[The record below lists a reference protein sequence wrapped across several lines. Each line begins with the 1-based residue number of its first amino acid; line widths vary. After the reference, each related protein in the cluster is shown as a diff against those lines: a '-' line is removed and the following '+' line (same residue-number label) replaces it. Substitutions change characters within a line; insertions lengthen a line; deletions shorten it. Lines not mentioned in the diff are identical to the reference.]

1 MQTRVC
7 TKEVNEKMANQLKI
21 RLSAVRVNAGLSQEE
36 LASKM
41 RVSRATIVNWE
52 SNKVKMSEADLTLYS
67 TICGFPKDHIFLP
80 Y

>member
-1 MQTRVC
+1 
-7 TKEVNEKMANQLKI
+7 MANQLKI

-52 SNKVKMSEADLTLYS
+52 SNKVKMSEADLTLSS

>member
-1 MQTRVC
+1 
-7 TKEVNEKMANQLKI
+7 MANQLKI
-21 RLSAVRVNAGLSQEE
+21 RLSAVRVTAGLSQEE
-36 LASKM
+36 RASKM

>member
-1 MQTRVC
+1 
-7 TKEVNEKMANQLKI
+7 MANQLKI

>member
-1 MQTRVC
+1 
-7 TKEVNEKMANQLKI
+7 MANQLKI

-67 TICGFPKDHIFLP
+67 TICGFPEEHIFLP

>member
-1 MQTRVC
+1 
-7 TKEVNEKMANQLKI
+7 MANQLKI

-67 TICGFPKDHIFLP
+67 TIWGFPKDHIFLP

>member
-1 MQTRVC
+1 
-7 TKEVNEKMANQLKI
+7 MANQLKI

-52 SNKVKMSEADLTLYS
+52 SNKVKMSVADLTLYS

>member
-1 MQTRVC
+1 
-7 TKEVNEKMANQLKI
+7 MANQLKI
-21 RLSAVRVNAGLSQEE
+21 RLSAVRVNAGLSEEE

>member
-1 MQTRVC
+1 
-7 TKEVNEKMANQLKI
+7 MANQLKI

-67 TICGFPKDHIFLP
+67 TICGFPKDYIFLP

>member
-1 MQTRVC
+1 
-7 TKEVNEKMANQLKI
+7 MANQLKI

-41 RVSRATIVNWE
+41 RVSRATIVKWE

-67 TICGFPKDHIFLP
+67 TICGFPKEHIFLP

>member
-1 MQTRVC
+1 
-7 TKEVNEKMANQLKI
+7 MANKLKI

>member
-1 MQTRVC
+1 
-7 TKEVNEKMANQLKI
+7 MANQLKI

-52 SNKVKMSEADLTLYS
+52 SNKVKMSEADLTLYLQYVDFRKS
-67 TICGFPKDHIFLP
+67 IFFLP

>member
-1 MQTRVC
+1 
-7 TKEVNEKMANQLKI
+7 MANQLKI

-52 SNKVKMSEADLTLYS
+52 SNKVKMSETDLTLYS
-67 TICGFPKDHIFLP
+67 TICGFPKEHIFLP

>member
-1 MQTRVC
+1 
-7 TKEVNEKMANQLKI
+7 MANQLKI

-41 RVSRATIVNWE
+41 RVSRVTIVNWE

>member
-1 MQTRVC
+1 
-7 TKEVNEKMANQLKI
+7 MANQLKI

-36 LASKM
+36 IASKM

>member
-1 MQTRVC
+1 
-7 TKEVNEKMANQLKI
+7 MANQLKI

-67 TICGFPKDHIFLP
+67 TICRFPKDHIFLP
-80 Y
+80 N

>member
-1 MQTRVC
+1 
-7 TKEVNEKMANQLKI
+7 MANQLKI

-67 TICGFPKDHIFLP
+67 TICGFSKDHIFLP

>member
-1 MQTRVC
+1 
-7 TKEVNEKMANQLKI
+7 MANQLKI

-41 RVSRATIVNWE
+41 RVSRATIVNLE

>member
-1 MQTRVC
+1 
-7 TKEVNEKMANQLKI
+7 MANQLKI

-67 TICGFPKDHIFLP
+67 TICGFPKEHIFLP

>member
-1 MQTRVC
+1 
-7 TKEVNEKMANQLKI
+7 MANQLKI

-52 SNKVKMSEADLTLYS
+52 SR
-67 TICGFPKDHIFLP
+67 
-80 Y
+80 

>member
-1 MQTRVC
+1 
-7 TKEVNEKMANQLKI
+7 MANQLKI

-41 RVSRATIVNWE
+41 SVSRATIVKWE

-67 TICGFPKDHIFLP
+67 TICGFPKEHIFLP

>member
-1 MQTRVC
+1 
-7 TKEVNEKMANQLKI
+7 MANQLKI

-52 SNKVKMSEADLTLYS
+52 SNKVKMSEVDLTLYS

>member
-1 MQTRVC
+1 
-7 TKEVNEKMANQLKI
+7 MANQLKI

-52 SNKVKMSEADLTLYS
+52 INKVKMSEADLTLYS

>member
-1 MQTRVC
+1 M
-7 TKEVNEKMANQLKI
+7 KEVNEKMANQLKI

>member
-1 MQTRVC
+1 
-7 TKEVNEKMANQLKI
+7 MAKQLKI

-36 LASKM
+36 IASKM